1 MGDTRERIVE
11 VALELFAQNGYPGTS
26 MSDIAEKLGITKGA
40 LYRHYTGKQ
49 EIFDRIVERMNEMDA
64 ERAKAY
70 AMPESDPDG
79 FAQAYLRTPVER
91 IRTYSIAQFRHWT
104 EEEFSARFRKLLTL
118 EQYRDPEMARL
129 YQNCLASGPVEYM
142 AAIFRKMTGSDGAAM
157 QMALDFYG
165 PMYLLYS
172 VYDNAGDKG
181 AVIKMLEDH
190 IDRFIARAER
200 EREESE
206 ENI

>member
-1 MGDTRERIVE
+1 
-11 VALELFAQNGYPGTS
+11 
-26 MSDIAEKLGITKGA
+26 
-40 LYRHYTGKQ
+40 
-49 EIFDRIVERMNEMDA
+49 
-64 ERAKAY
+64 
-70 AMPESDPDG
+70 
-79 FAQAYLRTPVER
+79 
-91 IRTYSIAQFRHWT
+91 
-104 EEEFSARFRKLLTL
+104 
-118 EQYRDPEMARL
+118 
-129 YQNCLASGPVEYM
+129 M